1 MKRSKGMTLL
11 ELLIAMGL
19 SAMIMAATFVI
30 VRFSAATYDNTADMI
45 KENNNTYDAVSI
57 LNRYI
62 RTSSFCA
69 LSDNQK
75 SIFISV
81 DDSFFGEN
89 TGEKRTIR
97 IAYDAGDKTL
107 FIDRMDGSA
116 KMVVSDNI
124 SDMEW
129 TVVSGGVKYRAFG
142 NAADGSEKLLFS
154 GFVYKRGR

>member
-1 MKRSKGMTLL
+1 MKKSRGMTLL

-19 SAMIMAATFVI
+19 SVMIMAATFVI
-30 VRFSAATYDNTADMI
+30 VRFSAATYDNTADMV

-75 SIFISV
+75 SIFVTV
-81 DDSFFGEN
+81 DDSFFGES
-89 TGEKRTIR
+89 TGEKCTIR
-97 IAYDAGDKTL
+97 IAFDEGDKTL
-107 FIDRMDGSA
+107 FIDRMDGGT
-116 KMVVSDNI
+116 KMVVSNNI

-129 TVVSGGVKYRAFG
+129 TIICGGVKYQAYESK
-142 NAADGSEKLLFS
+142 ADGTKAVLFS
-154 GFVYKRGR
+154 GFVYKRGH

>member
-75 SIFISV
+75 SIFIAV

-97 IAYDAGDKTL
+97 IAYDAGDETL
-107 FIDRMDGSA
+107 FVDRMDGSA
-116 KMVVSDNI
+116 KMIVSDNI

>member
-62 RTSSFCA
+62 RTSSFCT

-75 SIFISV
+75 SIFIAV

-97 IAYDAGDKTL
+97 IAYDAGDETL
-107 FIDRMDGSA
+107 FVDRMDGST
-116 KMVVSDNI
+116 KMIVSDNI

>member
-30 VRFSAATYDNTADMI
+30 VRFSAATYNNTADMI

-75 SIFISV
+75 SIFIAV

-142 NAADGSEKLLFS
+142 NAADGSEQLLFS